1 MLQNLGEIRGIL
13 ILNHNQVLIHLQ
25 EVEMLQYVG
34 WGDRVTIRGRQTPL
48 GQKTALEILVPIL
61 KGK

>member
-1 MLQNLGEIRGIL
+1 MRAGNVTKFGWDSGIL

-34 WGDRVTIRGRQTPL
+34 VGRQ
-48 GQKTALEILVPIL
+48 GNNQR
-61 KGK
+61 